1 MNKLR
6 QEIRTILDG
15 TDSSR
20 PAALRRCRRE
30 DWLYAT
36 DLPQAASGEA
46 VDAFLRMMESSGWR
60 ARQEAGWILL
70 DRIPEMPPEG
80 FFSGPFGPEAR
91 CCLSLLQRHPDRK
104 GNADHA
110 IRMLLKAGEEG
121 PDAYERACG
130 VLHRE
135 WAASLRKGE
144 VLPGMATLYF
154 GE

>member
-30 DWLYAT
+30 NWLYAT

-104 GNADHA
+104 GNAGHA
-110 IRMLLKAGEEG
+110 IRMLLKAGEPEKI
-121 PDAYERACG
+121 ACP
-130 VLHRE
+130 VLLSTAQEDGSVMPEPQGAFIARV
-135 WAASLRKGE
+135 KQ
-144 VLPGMATLYF
+144 
-154 GE
+154 

>member
-70 DRIPEMPPEG
+70 DRIPEMPPEI
-80 FFSGPFGPEAR
+80 SATPLPP
-91 CCLSLLQRHPDRK
+91 QRSPIRMDMIVSIIQVSSSTAKTSFASTRMSRSDIDRK
-104 GNADHA
+104 
-110 IRMLLKAGEEG
+110 E
-121 PDAYERACG
+121 
-130 VLHRE
+130 
-135 WAASLRKGE
+135 LR
-144 VLPGMATLYF
+144 LSAL
-154 GE
+154 

>member
-1 MNKLR
+1 MNNMR
-6 QEIRTILDG
+6 QEIRTIIEG

-60 ARQEAGWILL
+60 AR
-70 DRIPEMPPEG
+70 
-80 FFSGPFGPEAR
+80 PEAR

-104 GNADHA
+104 GNAGHA

-144 VLPGMATLYF
+144 VLPGMTTLYF